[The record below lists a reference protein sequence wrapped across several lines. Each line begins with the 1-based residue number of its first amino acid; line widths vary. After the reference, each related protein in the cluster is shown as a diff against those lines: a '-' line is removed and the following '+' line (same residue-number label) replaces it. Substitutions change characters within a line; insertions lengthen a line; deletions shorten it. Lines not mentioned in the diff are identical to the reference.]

1 MTEKIPGLKLLV
13 PVAAV
18 GAVAAFAADLLP
30 AEALFGAGWFRA
42 LVRGVG
48 LLMAACPGIISYV
61 RAEQRHRQAARQQEC
76 REALAELR
84 RTLVASIPALFLG
97 ESGQSIRANVM
108 IASGDVLRM
117 FCSVN
122 MEVSP
127 DVRVSLRK
135 GQGCAGVAWK
145 QAVDGPIGDC
155 WKPVYAPRAQLTP
168 RRLKQK
174 WKLTDEQIERTGHIL
189 WVLSIPLFAHL
200 GDSRRFLGVLNYDGV
215 QQELARPQRL
225 DEQEFLLQS
234 IKMGE
239 KIAEVLL
246 EQCEPTLG
254 LVDNQPHGKYRGH

>member
-1 MTEKIPGLKLLV
+1 MTEKIPGLKLLI

-30 AEALFGAGWFRA
+30 AGGPFGAGWIRA
-42 LVRGVG
+42 LVRAVG

-76 REALAELR
+76 RDAFTALR
-84 RTLVASIPALFLG
+84 RTLVASIQVLFPG

-108 IASGDVLRM
+108 TAPGDVLRM
-117 FCSVN
+117 FCSVI

-127 DVRVSLRK
+127 DVRMTLRR

-155 WKPVYAPRAQLTP
+155 WKPVYAPRAQLTL
-168 RRLKQK
+168 RRLKQR
-174 WKLTDEQIERTGHIL
+174 WKLTDEQIERTRHIL
-189 WVLSIPLFAHL
+189 WVLSIPLFAHV

-215 QQELARPQRL
+215 QQELVRPQRL
-225 DEQEFLLQS
+225 DEEEFLRQS
-234 IKMGE
+234 ITMGE

-246 EQCEPTLG
+246 QQCEPALG
-254 LVDNQPHGKYRGH
+254 LVDRQPHGK